1 MAGDSAGGNLVIG
14 ITLKAIAIGKKKP
27 SGLLL
32 AYPALNLDPIS
43 FTPSLLLAIND
54 QIVPYSFLKMCLQL
68 YMKDKKCDPK
78 HDPYL
83 SPILL
88 SKEVSKKKNNKLNS
102 IYLKKKNEYF
112 V

>member
-1 MAGDSAGGNLVIG
+1 MAGDSAGGNLVLA
-14 ITLKAIAIGKKKP
+14 ITLKAITKGKKIP

-32 AYPALNLDPIS
+32 AYPALNLDPSS

-68 YMKDKKCDPK
+68 YMKDEECNPKK
-78 HDPYL
+78 DPYL

-88 SKEVSKKKNNKLNS
+88 SEEVIEKK
-102 IYLKKKNEYF
+102 
-112 V
+112 